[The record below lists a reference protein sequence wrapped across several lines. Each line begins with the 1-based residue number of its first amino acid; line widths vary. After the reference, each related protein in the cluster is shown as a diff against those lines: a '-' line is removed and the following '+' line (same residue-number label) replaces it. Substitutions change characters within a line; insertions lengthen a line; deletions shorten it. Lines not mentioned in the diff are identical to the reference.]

1 MSMPKRK
8 TLPEDDIQQVSHTQN
23 KGIDLLQVE
32 SPADIRR
39 SIWKLALP
47 AMIEFGLMMLV
58 QIIDMIQ
65 VGSLGAWAISATGLA
80 AQPTMLIFSV
90 FSALVVGTTA
100 LVARAAGAGDRD
112 YACRVTRQSF
122 VIVLVLGVV
131 VTAIGI
137 PASGSI
143 IRLMGAEADTIG
155 PGTTYMKIIFA
166 GTIFTVGNMVLAAS
180 LRGAGDMITPM
191 ISNLVA
197 NAVNLFGNWV
207 LIHGKL
213 GFPRLEVA
221 GAALATSF
229 SRLVAFV
236 ITFDAVYRR
245 NKFISISFHDSY
257 KLEPELV
264 RNVLDI
270 GIPAAIEQL
279 VMRTGALLFARM
291 IAGFG
296 TLMFAAHQI
305 AMNLESLTLVPVMA
319 FQMATTTLVGQG
331 LGAQKPEISEKVTQQ
346 AILMSVSLMT
356 VIAILFFAL
365 GHNAIDVFV
374 DDPEVIAIGASAVK
388 ILALSL
394 PITGVYFVLAGALR
408 GAGDTKYAMYVSTIG
423 VWGVRLLVGYLLAN
437 VLGLALIG
445 AWIAVVLD
453 MLVRMIFAFARF
465 HSGQWKEVIDAA
477 EYC

>member
-1 MSMPKRK
+1 MSMSKKRI
-8 TLPEDDIQQVSHTQN
+8 LSDDDAERGFHTN
-23 KGIDLLQVE
+23 NE
-32 SPADIRR
+32 SAADMRR
-39 SIWKLALP
+39 SIWRLALP

-58 QIIDMIQ
+58 QVIDMIQ

-100 LVARAAGAGDRD
+100 LVARAVGAGDRD

-137 PASGSI
+137 LASGSI
-143 IRLMGAEADTIG
+143 IKLMGAEADTIG

-166 GTIFTVGNMVLAAS
+166 GTVFTVGNMVLAAS

-191 ISNLVA
+191 ISNLAA

-229 SRLVAFV
+229 SRLVAFAM
-236 ITFDAVYRR
+236 TFDAVYRR

-257 KLEPELV
+257 KFEPELV

-270 GIPAAIEQL
+270 GVPAAIEQL
-279 VMRTGALLFARM
+279 VMRSGALLFARM

-305 AMNLESLTLVPVMA
+305 AMNLESLTLVPA
-319 FQMATTTLVGQG
+319 FQMATTTLVGQS
-331 LGAQKPEISEKVTQQ
+331 LGAQKLEISEKVTQQ
-346 AILMSVSLMT
+346 AMLMSVSLMT
-356 VIAILFFAL
+356 VIAILFFSF
-365 GHNAIDVFV
+365 GHLAIDVFV
-374 DDPEVIAIGASAVK
+374 DDPEVIAIGARAVK
-388 ILALSL
+388 MLALSL

-408 GAGDTKYAMYVSTIG
+408 GAGDTKHAMYVSTIG
-423 VWGVRLLVGYLLAN
+423 MWGVRLLVGYLLAN
-437 VLGLALIG
+437 VLGLSLIG
-445 AWIAVVLD
+445 AWTAVVLD
-453 MLVRMIFAFARF
+453 MLVRMMLAFARF